1 MTKKK
6 KKRERANKNSVVKGL
21 LKSTRKASLVFA
33 AFVADYGNV
42 LYHQNRLNSINK
54 TALIYAKNHK
64 EDYDIE
70 KVKELVRKNDNEAK
84 INKCDDK
91 NKKITLV
98 LKKSIKS
105 YSLSGR
111 VPSSLL
117 PFFFQSLLSE
127 LQAI

>member
-1 MTKKK
+1 MTKLN
-6 KKRERANKNSVVKGL
+6 NKGQVLVIFVFL
-21 LKSTRKASLVFA
+21 IPILVLVF

-42 LYHQNRLNSINK
+42 LYHQNKLNSVNK

-70 KVKELVRKNDNEAK
+70 KVKELVRKNDNEAI
-84 INKCDDK
+84 INKCEDK

-105 YSLSGR
+105 YFGNIIGINNYNITSKYIMDVEKGK
-111 VPSSLL
+111 
-117 PFFFQSLLSE
+117 FIE
-127 LQAI
+127 E

>member
-1 MTKKK
+1 MTKLN
-6 KKRERANKNSVVKGL
+6 NKGQVLVIFVFL
-21 LKSTRKASLVFA
+21 IPILVLVF

-64 EDYDIE
+64 GDYDIE

-84 INKCDDK
+84 INKCEDQD
-91 NKKITLV
+91 KKITLV

-105 YSLSGR
+105 YFGNTIGINKYNITSKYTMDVEKGK
-111 VPSSLL
+111 
-117 PFFFQSLLSE
+117 FIE
-127 LQAI
+127 E